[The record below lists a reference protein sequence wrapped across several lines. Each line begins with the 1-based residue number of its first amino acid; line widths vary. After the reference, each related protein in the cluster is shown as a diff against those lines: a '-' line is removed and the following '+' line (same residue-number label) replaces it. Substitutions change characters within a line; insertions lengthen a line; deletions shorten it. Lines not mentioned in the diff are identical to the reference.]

1 MEHDSSIRVNT
12 ALSVPLAEVSL
23 NPIRAQGAGGQ
34 NVNKVSTA
42 IHLRFDIATSTA
54 FNDDQRQRLLTF
66 SDNRISKSG
75 LVVIKA
81 QRFRS
86 QEKNRADAL
95 ERLVVLL
102 QKGLYEARQRKKT
115 RTPRKS
121 IQKRLDD
128 KVQRGRL
135 KKNRSKDFD

>member
-1 MEHDSSIRVNT
+1 MEHDSSIRVNA
-12 ALSVPLAEVSL
+12 ALYVPLSEVSL

-42 IHLRFDIATSTA
+42 IHLRFNIANSTA
-54 FNDDQRQRLLTF
+54 FDDDQRQRLLAYA
-66 SDNRISKSG
+66 DKRISKDG

-95 ERLVVLL
+95 DRLAALL
-102 QKGLYEARQRKKT
+102 QKGLYQLRPRKKT
-115 RTPRKS
+115 RTPKKS
-121 IQKRLDD
+121 IRKRLDD
-128 KVQRGRL
+128 KTQRGRL
-135 KKNRSKDFD
+135 KRSRSKDFD

>member
-1 MEHDSSIRVNT
+1 MEHDSSICVST
-12 ALSVPLAEVSL
+12 ALYVPLAEVSL

-54 FNDDQRQRLLTF
+54 FNDDQRQRLLTH
-66 SDNRISKSG
+66 SDKRISKEG

-95 ERLVVLL
+95 ERLVALL
-102 QKGLYEARQRKKT
+102 QKGLFEARPRKKT

-121 IQKRLDD
+121 KQKRLDD
-128 KVQRGRL
+128 KTQRGRL
-135 KKNRSKDFD
+135 KKNRSKDFE